1 MKKFIFQAASIGAL
15 CLVCTQIAIAQS
27 EPVPPVPPD
36 RVTPLTPPGEE
47 TPEAAQ
53 REIVIRQKSDSDVK
67 VTIEIKNG
75 DYFINGKPLEKY
87 DDGNLIIIKKD
98 VNDLVIASPDMN
110 WGGSH
115 FRVQSLDAER
125 MQRDMERMGLDK
137 QRMAEDRVRKSMRIR
152 MNAAF
157 LGVSSRKAE
166 KGGATV
172 LEVTKGSPADK
183 AGIKKGD
190 IIVKLNDT
198 KIESPDALY
207 EAVHNYKP
215 GDKVRVSFTR
225 DGKPQ
230 TVTAT
235 LEKAE
240 VSPENFSYDYH
251 FKMPEMPDMEM
262 YGPYGPWYSREPKL
276 GIKAQDAEDGKGV
289 TVLQVEDSS
298 AAFKA
303 GLKKGDLILQFNGSD
318 VNSTGELVD
327 QFQEA
332 RKKSAVKVKI
342 QRGTATQELEIK
354 IPHKLKTAEL

>member
-1 MKKFIFQAASIGAL
+1 MKKFIYQAASMGVL
-15 CLVCTQIAIAQS
+15 CLVCTQIAMAQTDPVA
-27 EPVPPVPPD
+27 PVPPRSELP
-36 RVTPLTPPGEE
+36 E
-47 TPEAAQ
+47 TAQ
-53 REIVIRQKSDSDVK
+53 KEIVIRQKADRDVK

-75 DYFINGKPLEKY
+75 DYFVNGKPLEKF

-98 VNDLVIASPDMN
+98 MNDLVIASPDMD

-115 FRVQSLDAER
+115 FRVQSMDADRLQRDVER
-125 MQRDMERMGLDK
+125 MSMDK
-137 QRMAEDRVRKSMRIR
+137 QRMGAEDRVRKSVRIR
-152 MNAAF
+152 MNTAF

-190 IIVKLNDT
+190 IITKLNDT

-207 EAVHNYKP
+207 EAVHGYKP
-215 GDKVRVSFTR
+215 GDKVKVSFTR

-240 VSPENFSYDYH
+240 VSPENFSYNYR

-262 YGPYGPWYSREPKL
+262 YGPYGSWFPHEPKL
-276 GIKAQDAEDGKGV
+276 GISAQDAEDGKGV

-303 GLKKGDLILQFNGSD
+303 GLKKGDLILQFNGND
-318 VNSTGELVD
+318 VNSTNELVD

-342 QRGTATQELEIK
+342 QRGTSTQELEIK